1 MNISEMVKAQSEK
14 SNRMLLRELCDNVLT
29 IIRVL
34 GSMVV
39 AGLLTYQFKSFFE
52 QLYVT
57 SYPINH
63 FMTIF
68 GIVFVFAIFTFIIL
82 YLLKYIKKLGARF
95 RIGNKKRDK

>member
-1 MNISEMVKAQSEK
+1 MKLSEMIKAHEGK
-14 SNRMLLRELCDNVLT
+14 SNKELLREIYTNALT

-39 AGLLTYQFKSFFE
+39 AGILTYQFKFFFE

-63 FMTIF
+63 FMTTF
-68 GIVFVFAIFTFIIL
+68 GIIFVFAIFTVIIM
-82 YLLKYIKKLGARF
+82 YLLKYIKKLGAKLRL
-95 RIGNKKRDK
+95 RN